1 MKPGQLG
8 NKMKCQHFTIFFV
21 FMIRVL
27 KFWNFQ
33 RQLIFFHAVIC
44 ILVITRNILHAIPWL
59 LLCFPQRLTFR
70 KNSSLVWVMTL
81 SSHQQKIDAIQISCY
96 HYHCSSTGGF
106 YKMRHHSAI
115 CFLARGASFL
125 VEIFY
130 INLDPTGGPQ
140 LLCEFFLH

>member
-8 NKMKCQHFTIFFV
+8 NKMMCQHFTIFFV
-21 FMIRVL
+21 FMVREL
-27 KFWNFQ
+27 KLWNFQ

-44 ILVITRNILHAIPWL
+44 ILGITRNILHAIPRL
-59 LLCFPQRLTFR
+59 LLCFPQWLTFR
-70 KNSSLVWVMTL
+70 KKLSLSYDYDTPFSPTKDRCDTNFML
-81 SSHQQKIDAIQISCY
+81 SLSLF
-96 HYHCSSTGGF
+96 F
-106 YKMRHHSAI
+106 YRWLLQNETSLAI

-125 VEIFY
+125 VKIFY